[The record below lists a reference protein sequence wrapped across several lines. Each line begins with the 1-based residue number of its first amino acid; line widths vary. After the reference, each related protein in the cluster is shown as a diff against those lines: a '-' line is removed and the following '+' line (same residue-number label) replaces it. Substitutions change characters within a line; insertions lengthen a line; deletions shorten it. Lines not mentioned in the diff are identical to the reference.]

1 MSYAVNLIPSC
12 MPLVQDAFND
22 EGNDIDSFLYTLLHV
37 QNVQIIRIKHSEAV
51 EKYDNKD

>member
-1 MSYAVNLIPSC
+1 MMSYAVNLIPSC

-37 QNVQIIRIKHSEAV
+37 
-51 EKYDNKD
+51 